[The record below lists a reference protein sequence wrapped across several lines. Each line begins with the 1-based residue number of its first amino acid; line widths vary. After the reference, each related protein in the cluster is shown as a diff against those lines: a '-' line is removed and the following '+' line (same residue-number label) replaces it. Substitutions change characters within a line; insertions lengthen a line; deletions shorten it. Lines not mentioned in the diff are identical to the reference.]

1 MAMPRTLFTGLMGL
15 ILGVFAQTATA
26 VDPAE
31 RRPGGVGPEYEVRT
45 FQAADGN
52 SLRYGWLTPKQAPAN
67 STGEKYPLVVCLH
80 GRGGNSTAA
89 DVLVAPKLRDK
100 YPCYVFVPDSGRTWW
115 AVTPGR
121 GEPGDPKNLPHAVEA
136 IRSLLKSEPIDPARV
151 YVTGQSMGGIGSW
164 AAAARYPDLF
174 AAAAPVCG
182 EWSVDDVPKMLP
194 VAIWNFHGD
203 KDATVSVEPS
213 RKLVAA
219 LKQAGGNV
227 KYTEFTGV
235 GHASWVPAYAMPEL
249 WAWLFEQRKVAA
261 DQQADKK

>member
-1 MAMPRTLFTGLMGL
+1 MATLRTLLTGLLGL
-15 ILGVFAQTATA
+15 FATMSQAA
-26 VDPAE
+26 DPAE

-45 FQAADGN
+45 FEAADGT
-52 SLRYGWLTPKQAPAN
+52 SLRYGWLTPKHAKTPADRA
-67 STGEKYPLVVCLH
+67 GEKFPLVVCLH

-89 DVLVAPKLRDK
+89 DVLVGPKLRDK

-115 AVTPGR
+115 AVTQGR
-121 GEPGDPKNLPHAVEA
+121 GEPGDAEGLPRAVEA
-136 IRSLLKSEPIDPARV
+136 IRALLKSEPIDPARV

-164 AAAARYPDLF
+164 AAAARYPELF

-227 KYTEFTGV
+227 KYTEFAGV
-235 GHASWVPAYAMPEL
+235 GHASWGPAYAMPEL

-261 DQQADKK
+261 DKQADKK